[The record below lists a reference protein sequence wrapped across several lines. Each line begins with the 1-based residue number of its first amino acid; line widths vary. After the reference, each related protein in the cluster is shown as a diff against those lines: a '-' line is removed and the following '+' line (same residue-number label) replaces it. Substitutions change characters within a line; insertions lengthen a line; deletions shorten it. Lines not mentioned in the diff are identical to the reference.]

1 MAVRKMGVEH
11 SKPLCGAHLLKREG
25 NCKRPAGWGT
35 QHPGAGR
42 CRFHGGASPTHQAKA
57 TRELAQ
63 RACMKLGIPVETNPA
78 EALLHAVWEAA
89 GNVEFYRQL
98 IQELEAHPEEGQ
110 YSEDSEGKTH
120 YRPGKRGIYG
130 ETYHIS
136 GIPTGEATVHVL
148 VQLYNEE
155 RDRLV
160 KYSSEALRAG
170 VEERRVKLAESEA
183 RVLFGAVMA
192 ALAEADL
199 SFQQQESVRR
209 SIAMRL
215 RSDPIAAS

>member
-1 MAVRKMGVEH
+1 
-11 SKPLCGAHLLKREG
+11 
-25 NCKRPAGWGT
+25 
-35 QHPGAGR
+35 
-42 CRFHGGASPTHQAKA
+42 
-57 TRELAQ
+57 
-63 RACMKLGIPVETNPA
+63 MKLGIPVETNPA

>member
-1 MAVRKMGVEH
+1 MDDGSRNEYH
-11 SKPLCGAHLLKREG
+11 ESPRCGAKTRNG
-25 NCKRPAGWGT
+25 TPCKRPAGAGT
-35 QHPGAGR
+35 QHVGAGA
-42 CRFHGGASPTHQAKA
+42 CKLHGGSVPNHQAKA

-63 RACMKLGIPVETNPA
+63 RACMRLGIPVEINPA
-78 EALLHAVWEAA
+78 DALLHAVWEAA

-98 IQELEAHPEEGQ
+98 VEELEAHPEEGE
-110 YSEDSEGKTH
+110 YSEDSEGKTR

-170 VEERRVKLAESEA
+170 VEERRVRLAESEA
-183 RVLFGAVMA
+183 RVLFAAVGF
-192 ALAEADL
+192 ALSEANL
-199 SFQQQESVRR
+199 SLEQQDTIRR
-209 SIAMRL
+209 SIAIRL
-215 RSDPIAAS
+215 RSDPIAVS